1 MNNKRGWMK
10 IIEAF
15 SAILIIWVV
24 LLTVISNSEIKK
36 HDISTK
42 VYNEEIL
49 TLRKIQLNT
58 TLRQEIINVNSLPIN
73 SNENSFPLAIKSTIT
88 SNTPVFLSCLSQICS
103 PEDDCV
109 IEDSTSL
116 PDNKDIYVQSV
127 IITSTVN
134 TYAPKKLKLFCWM
147 KN

>member
-1 MNNKRGWMK
+1 MKNKRGWMK

-15 SAILIIWVV
+15 SAVLIIWVV

-49 TLRKIQLNT
+49 ILRKIQLNS
-58 TLRQEIINVNSLPIN
+58 TLRQEIIDAKPTPI
-73 SNENSFPLAIKSTIT
+73 SSEDSKFPTGVKTTIT
-88 SNTPVFLSCLSQICS
+88 SNTPIFLTCLAQICL
-103 PEDDCV
+103 PESDCL
-109 IEDSTSL
+109 IKSGAPTD
-116 PDNKDIYVQSV
+116 KDIYVQSV

>member
-1 MNNKRGWMK
+1 MK

-15 SAILIIWVV
+15 SAVLIIWVV

-49 TLRKIQLNT
+49 ILRKIQLNS
-58 TLRQEIINVNSLPIN
+58 TLRQEVINVALPPIA
-73 SNENSFPLAIKSTIT
+73 SNENSFPPGVNSTIN
-88 SNTPVFLSCLSQICS
+88 SSVPAFLSCLSQICS
-103 PEDDCV
+103 PKDDCL
-109 IEDSTSL
+109 IKSGAPTD
-116 PDNKDIYVQSV
+116 KDIYVQSV
-127 IITSTVN
+127 IVTSTAS
-134 TYAPKKLKLFCWM
+134 TYNPKKLKLFCWM